1 MHFITP
7 YPPEECKRLVESGAE
22 HDTPLFSDLRFSSRV
37 LARMGPT
44 GFRLRYRR
52 AFVQN
57 SFAPILDATIE
68 ATAGGSRIP
77 VRFRL
82 NRFVSG
88 FMVVWFIGVMGV
100 GGSIMIM
107 SVRALLR
114 GESRVGEASVWLGLL
129 FPIAFLGFGIG
140 LVAFGQFLGRRD
152 RQELISFIEHQL
164 HAVEQRPNAI

>member
-1 MHFITP
+1 M
-7 YPPEECKRLVESGAE
+7 
-22 HDTPLFSDLRFSSRV
+22 
-37 LARMGPT
+37 
-44 GFRLRYRR
+44 
-52 AFVQN
+52 
-57 SFAPILDATIE
+57 
-68 ATAGGSRIP
+68 
-77 VRFRL
+77 RFRL